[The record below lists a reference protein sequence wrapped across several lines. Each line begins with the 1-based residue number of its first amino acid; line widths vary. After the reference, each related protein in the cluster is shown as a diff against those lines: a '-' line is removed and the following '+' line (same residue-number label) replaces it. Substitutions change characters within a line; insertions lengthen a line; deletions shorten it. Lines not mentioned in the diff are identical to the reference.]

1 MDSTTNGELMQP
13 NVNPDIANYINNT
26 SSLIMVAVTTDC
38 GQPNVFHDNIQT
50 QIASM
55 GKDIAM
61 FNMCY
66 SEDQMPFPRIATD
79 VLYYFAPKNQTVL
92 FYRVGQ
98 HATIDLAGDIEA
110 AFKMINGVSYLEAK
124 FDVKMQEQ
132 ILKTE
137 DYIKNEDVSQ
147 FPSTFQMARNAA
159 KDMWKMGKNAA
170 KGLPV
175 LVSAEEG
182 FSRMNTCE
190 GCDKFDAAS
199 SRCKECGCFMKTK
212 TQLASASCPLG
223 KWSAIV

>member
-1 MDSTTNGELMQP
+1 M
-13 NVNPDIANYINNT
+13 
-26 SSLIMVAVTTDC
+26 
-38 GQPNVFHDNIQT
+38 
-50 QIASM
+50 
-55 GKDIAM
+55 
-61 FNMCY
+61 
-66 SEDQMPFPRIATD
+66 
-79 VLYYFAPKNQTVL
+79 
-92 FYRVGQ
+92 
-98 HATIDLAGDIEA
+98 GDIDA
-110 AFKMINGVSYLEAK
+110 AFKMMDGLTYLEAK
-124 FDVKMQEQ
+124 FDIKMQEQ

-190 GCDKFDAAS
+190 GCDRFDATS

-212 TQLASASCPLG
+212 TQLASASCPIG